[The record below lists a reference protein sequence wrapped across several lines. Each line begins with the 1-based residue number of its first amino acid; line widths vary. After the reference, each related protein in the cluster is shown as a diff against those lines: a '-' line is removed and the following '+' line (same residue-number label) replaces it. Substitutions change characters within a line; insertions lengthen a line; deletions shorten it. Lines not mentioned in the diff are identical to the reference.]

1 MKTKLLLILFAFFA
15 ITGGYSQ
22 SSLWTK
28 TSEGKLN
35 LLEKV
40 DRDSSPKEYQLF
52 HLNLEALKTQLSA
65 APSRESNEV
74 SQVVVSFPNAEGK
87 LERFRI
93 YESSVM
99 APELAKT
106 LPQVQSYIGQGID
119 DPAASMAI
127 TNTIFG
133 LHVMT
138 LSSKGTYYV
147 DPYTLDHKN
156 YIVYNKASLTT
167 TKTFQC
173 HTEGVARE
181 ISSEEPTVFASD
193 SRFRTYR
200 LAMACTIE
208 YAAFH
213 VAAAVAAGTLPSFS
227 TTAQKKDAVLA
238 AMNVTVA
245 RINIEYEKDMSLRM
259 QLVANNRDIIFI
271 TSDSFDNTNEN
282 NALLNQSQTVIAAAI
297 GLTNFDIG
305 HTVST
310 GGGGVAQSPSVC
322 MSSGKAR
329 GVTGLPSPVGD
340 PYDIDF
346 VAHEVGHQFGASHTF
361 NGVGGNCSIPDPLTG
376 DPGTRSATNAV
387 EPGSGSTIM
396 AYAGICSPVDVQSN
410 SDSYFHAISIAQMV
424 AHITGAGN
432 CVAGVANGNTPPS
445 VPALPNY
452 TVPVGTPFVLKGSA
466 TDANGDV
473 LTYCW
478 EQTNPGATTD
488 SPSATSSNSNP
499 NFRSFAP
506 SASPNRYFPSLATLT
521 GNASPWEV
529 LPNVARTMNF
539 ALTVRDNKT
548 PSGGQTSRQNTTVTF
563 NAAAGPFTVTSQN
576 TDGISWTQG
585 TTQTVTWN
593 VANTNAAP
601 FNTANVNILLSTDG
615 GLTYPTVLVANTPN
629 DGTQAFTVP
638 NVAAPFCRIMVEA
651 IGNIYFALNTKTF
664 AIGYTVTNQCITYT
678 NSTPFNVA
686 DGTGGG
692 TAVLGPVATSV
703 INVPTTS
710 AITDVSVTVN
720 GTHGADISD
729 WRMAFAHPD
738 GTSSIFW
745 NFNCYVP
752 TNLIRG
758 MNLTF
763 NDAGPALTCSNP
775 ATGTFKPFATFAPF
789 LNKPANGNWT
799 LLVADGFAANVGTI
813 NSWSVQICSA
823 VGVLNTKNFGLA
835 DFKIYPNPN
844 KGNFTVQFN
853 SDSSN
858 EIKVG
863 VHDIRGRLILDK
875 SFQNTGLFSE
885 NLQLSNVQAGIYMVT
900 VQDGERKEVKKIVV
914 E

>member
-1 MKTKLLLILFAFFA
+1 MKTKLLLILLAFFA
-15 ITGGYSQ
+15 FTGGYSQ
-22 SSLWTK
+22 SVWTK
-28 TSEGKLN
+28 TSNAKVN
-35 LLEKV
+35 HLEKV
-40 DRDSSPKEYQLF
+40 DRDSSPREYQLF
-52 HLNLEALKTQLSA
+52 NLNLDGLNAQLRN
-65 APSRESNEV
+65 APSRESQEV
-74 SQVVVSFPNAEGK
+74 SQVVVSFPTAEGK

-99 APELAKT
+99 APALAKEV
-106 LPQVQSYIGQGID
+106 PQIQSYIGQGID
-119 DPAASMAI
+119 DPTASMAI

-156 YIVYNKASLTT
+156 YIVYNKVSLTT

-173 HTEGVARE
+173 HVEDVARE
-181 ISSEEPTVFASD
+181 TSSEVPTIFASD

-227 TTAQKKDAVLA
+227 STDQKKNAVLA

-245 RINIEYEKDMSLRM
+245 RINVEYEKDMSLRM
-259 QLVANNRDIIFI
+259 QLVANNKDIIFI
-271 TSDSFDNTNEN
+271 TSDSFDNENEG
-282 NALLNQSQTVIAAAI
+282 NALLNQSQTVITAAI
-297 GLTNFDIG
+297 GSANFDIG

-322 MSSGKAR
+322 ITSGKAR
-329 GVTGLPSPVGD
+329 GITGLPSPVGD
-340 PYDIDF
+340 PFDIDF

-361 NGVGGNCSIPDPLTG
+361 NGVGGNCTSTG
-376 DPGTRSATNAV
+376 AGATRSAANAV

-396 AYAGICSPVDVQSN
+396 AYAGICDPVNVQSN

-424 AHITGAGN
+424 AHITSASGN
-432 CVAGVANGNTPPS
+432 CVAGVANGNTPPV
-445 VPALPNY
+445 VPVLPNY

-466 TDANGDV
+466 TDTAGEV

-478 EQTNPGATTD
+478 EQTNAGASTD
-488 SPSATSSNSNP
+488 SPSATSTNSNP

-506 SASPNRYFPSLATLT
+506 TTSPNRYFPSLATLT
-521 GNASPWEV
+521 GTASPWEV
-529 LPNVARTMNF
+529 LPNVARTMTF

-548 PSGGQTSRQNTTVTF
+548 PNGGQTTRQNTTVTF
-563 NAAAGPFTVTSQN
+563 NPAAGPFAVTSQN

-585 TTQTVTWN
+585 TTQNITWN
-593 VANTNAAP
+593 VAGTTAAP

-629 DGTQAFTVP
+629 DGNQTITVP
-638 NVAAPFCRIMVEA
+638 NVAAPFCRIMIESV
-651 IGNIYFALNTKTF
+651 GNIYFALNTKTF
-664 AIGYTVTNQCITYT
+664 AIGYTVTNQCLTYT
-678 NSTPFNVA
+678 NNTPFNVA
-686 DGTGGG
+686 DGTGGAN
-692 TAVLGPVATSV
+692 AVLGTVATSV

-710 AITDVSVTVN
+710 VITDFSVTVN
-720 GTHGADISD
+720 GTHAADISD
-729 WRMAFAHPD
+729 WRMAVAHPD
-738 GTSSIFW
+738 ATSSIFW

-752 TNLIRG
+752 ANTIRG

-763 NDAGPALTCSNP
+763 NDAAAALSCSNP
-775 ATGTFKPFATFAPF
+775 AAGTFRPFSPFAPF

-799 LLVADGFAANVGTI
+799 LLVADGFAGNVGTI

-823 VGVLNTKNFGLA
+823 VGVLNTKSFGLA

-858 EIKVG
+858 DIKVG

-875 SFQNTGLFSE
+875 TFQNNGLFSE
-885 NLQLSNVQAGIYMVT
+885 NLQLSNVQSGMYIVT